1 MSNNIELK
9 IDKGVGMVYC
19 SISLNLKWRNI
30 KMLEELRQC
39 EVCPFR
45 CKVNRLE
52 GKIGRCGCK
61 DKIKIA
67 LASLHYY
74 EEPCISGNNGSGTV
88 FFSNC
93 NLNCLFCQ
101 NYKISQEGKG
111 REVSIEEL
119 ADIFLNQQKN
129 GANNIN
135 LVTPT
140 MYAYQI
146 IEALK
151 IAKPKGL
158 TIPVIYNTN
167 GYENVETIK
176 ALKGYIDVY
185 LPDLKYYSNE
195 IAVKYSKAPNYF
207 EIATKAILEMINQVG
222 TPEFDENGLIKR
234 GVIIRHLV
242 LPGHIQN
249 SKHIL
254 KWLKENVNSRAYVSV
269 MAQYFPTYKA
279 KEDKYL
285 NRKLTNK
292 EYSEIE
298 KYLYLLDIENG
309 YMQDLGKHEEEY
321 VPDF

>member
-1 MSNNIELK
+1 
-9 IDKGVGMVYC
+9 
-19 SISLNLKWRNI
+19 
-30 KMLEELRQC
+30 MLEQLAKC
-39 EVCPFR
+39 EICPFR
-45 CKVNRLE
+45 CKVNRLS
-52 GKIGRCGCK
+52 GQIGRCGCG
-61 DKIKIA
+61 DKIRVAKYQ
-67 LASLHYY
+67 LHYF
-74 EEPCISGNNGSGTV
+74 EEPCISGKSGSGTV

-93 NLNCLFCQ
+93 NFKCIFCQ

-111 REVSIEEL
+111 NEVTIEEL
-119 ADIFLNQQKN
+119 ANIFLKLQQE

-146 IEALK
+146 IEAIKL
-151 IAKPKGL
+151 ARMKGL
-158 TIPVIYNTN
+158 NLPIIYNSN
-167 GYENVETIK
+167 GYENVET
-176 ALKGYIDVY
+176 LGDLRGYVDVY
-185 LPDLKYYSNE
+185 LPDLKYYSDE
-195 IAVKYSKAPNYF
+195 LAIKYSKAPNYF

-222 TPEFDENGLIKR
+222 LPEFDENGMIKK

-254 KWLKENVNSRAYVSV
+254 KWLKENVDGKAYVSV

-279 KEDKYL
+279 KEDEYL
-285 NRKLTNK
+285 NRKLTRK

-298 KYLYLLDIENG
+298 KYLYLLDIQNG
-309 YMQDLGKHEEEY
+309 YMQELGKHEEEY